1 MINFNKEYFNN
12 NCYFFLKE
20 REDKISLY
28 YSVADTLTESRK
40 EDVKKDFKKK
50 DLKKVKNIVNKFLAS
65 KQKVSKKDID
75 KELSNIS
82 SHEEID
88 ELVDADGTMLNKS
101 MPIKS
106 QYLVD
111 PNSPTMDQTIA
122 ATRMPTNVP
131 WRRYYGE
138 SKEEDENV
146 VSEIDMDGAFG
157 YKETKQMDFKN
168 TVGTLKKMGVENA
181 VHRAKELG
189 KLPKAKKRHGK
200 LRQRLSEKDSIEE
213 QRKQEMVKMVEDI
226 LAKKNNRDSDIL
238 KKDSDNSV
246 SKILIKN
253 LQSIKKL
260 ADKEGI
266 SINKLINV
274 LKSGE

>member
-82 SHEEID
+82 SPEEID
-88 ELVDADGTMLNKS
+88 EFIGADGTMLNKA

-106 QYLVD
+106 QKLCD
-111 PNSPTMDQTIA
+111 PANPTMEKTIA
-122 ATRMPTNVP
+122 SVSMPTNVP

-157 YKETKQMDFKN
+157 YKETKQMDFKH

-238 KKDSDNSV
+238 KKDSDGSV

>member
-146 VSEIDMDGAFG
+146 ISEIDMDGAFG

-238 KKDSDNSV
+238 KKDSDSSV

>member
-1 MINFNKEYFNN
+1 
-12 NCYFFLKE
+12 
-20 REDKISLY
+20 
-28 YSVADTLTESRK
+28 
-40 EDVKKDFKKK
+40 
-50 DLKKVKNIVNKFLAS
+50 
-65 KQKVSKKDID
+65 
-75 KELSNIS
+75 
-82 SHEEID
+82 
-88 ELVDADGTMLNKS
+88 
-101 MPIKS
+101 
-106 QYLVD
+106 
-111 PNSPTMDQTIA
+111 
-122 ATRMPTNVP
+122 
-131 WRRYYGE
+131 
-138 SKEEDENV
+138 
-146 VSEIDMDGAFG
+146 MDGAFG

-238 KKDSDNSV
+238 KKDSDSSV

>member
-238 KKDSDNSV
+238 KKDSDSSV

>member
-131 WRRYYGE
+131 WRRDYGE

-146 VSEIDMDGAFG
+146 ISEIDMDGAFG

-226 LAKKNNRDSDIL
+226 LAKKI
-238 KKDSDNSV
+238 
-246 SKILIKN
+246 IEIA
-253 LQSIKKL
+253 IF
-260 ADKEGI
+260 
-266 SINKLINV
+266 
-274 LKSGE
+274 